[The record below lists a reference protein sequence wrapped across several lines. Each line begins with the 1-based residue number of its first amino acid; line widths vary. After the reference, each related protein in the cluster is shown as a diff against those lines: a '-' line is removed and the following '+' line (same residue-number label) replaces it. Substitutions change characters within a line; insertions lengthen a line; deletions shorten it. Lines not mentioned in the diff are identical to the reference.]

1 MILGRSRLADTS
13 RQNISAQR
21 TAKAKGLSRRIRES
35 REQERD
41 SENEKLV
48 KEAPETDLQA
58 QKQFHYA
65 EPVLPI
71 CTK

>member
-1 MILGRSRLADTS
+1 VGIS
-13 RQNISAQR
+13 RQNIFAQR
-21 TAKAKGLSRRIRES
+21 TEKAQGLSRRISES

-65 EPVLPI
+65 EPVLPL

>member
-1 MILGRSRLADTS
+1 VDTLRRS
-13 RQNISAQR
+13 ISAQH
-21 TAKAKGLSRRIRES
+21 TAKAQNLSRRISES

-41 SENEKLV
+41 LESEKLV

-65 EPVLPI
+65 EPVLPL

>member
-1 MILGRSRLADTS
+1 LGRNRLAGTS

-21 TAKAKGLSRRIRES
+21 TAKAQGLSRRISES
-35 REQERD
+35 RERERD

-65 EPVLPI
+65 EPVLPL

>member
-1 MILGRSRLADTS
+1 LGRSRLAGTS

-21 TAKAKGLSRRIRES
+21 TAKAQGLSRRISES
-35 REQERD
+35 RERERD
-41 SENEKLV
+41 LENEKLV

-58 QKQFHYA
+58 QKQFHYS
-65 EPVLPI
+65 EPVLPL

>member
-1 MILGRSRLADTS
+1 VGTS

-21 TAKAKGLSRRIRES
+21 TAKAQGLSRRISES
-35 REQERD
+35 RELERD
-41 SENEKLV
+41 SENEKPV

-65 EPVLPI
+65 ESVLPL